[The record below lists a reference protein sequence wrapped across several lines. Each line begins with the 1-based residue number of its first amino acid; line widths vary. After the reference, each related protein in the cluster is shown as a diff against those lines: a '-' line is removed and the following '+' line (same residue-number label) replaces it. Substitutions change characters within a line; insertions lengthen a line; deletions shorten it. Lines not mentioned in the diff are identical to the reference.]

1 MPRILII
8 LTALIATLAVAAG
21 CGSDSS
27 SSSGAASLAP
37 GGSLV
42 YAEATLD
49 PDEDQQAAV
58 ESLIEKFPGE
68 GSARDRIRS
77 LMESAFSDSGLSYE
91 KDVEPW
97 LGDEAAFFVSRLS
110 PTGDDATA
118 AALVATEDEGKTED
132 AIEKAGKGDGR
143 KASYKDHD
151 YHAFAGDTAAGVL
164 DGWLV
169 VGNAA
174 GFKAAVD
181 ASEDGK
187 SLEDDDRYETA
198 LADAPEE
205 RLGFVY
211 VNSPA
216 LVEQLE
222 SSDAGATLGQFR
234 DLFKD
239 PFVATVNA
247 DSAGVRLEAVVPESL
262 AAGLPMLAEGSDLVG
277 DLPADSWLA
286 LAQPELGKTLEQ
298 FLDIFAAQLGGR
310 DAIEQQLK
318 RATGLDLQD
327 DVISWMGDWALFVR
341 GATLEDLGGA
351 LIIETSDEAASGRA
365 IDAVARLAR
374 QAADGGEKVGPLD
387 LPGGGEG
394 VTLRTP
400 DVPGP
405 IHLFQ
410 RDGKVVLAYG
420 DAAANDALDPSQT
433 LAESS
438 AYSEAE
444 DALGGDYALS
454 FYLAVDPVLRLVD
467 STGAGSDE
475 QWQQVKAYLEPL
487 GALAGGAKKDGDKLR
502 SAFGISV
509 K

>member
-1 MPRILII
+1 MPRILIVF
-8 LTALIATLAVAAG
+8 TALIATLAVAAG
-21 CGSDSS
+21 CGNDSS

-49 PDEDQQAAV
+49 PEADQQAAA

-68 GSARDRIRS
+68 GSARDRIRG

-97 LGDEAAFFVSRLS
+97 LGDEAAFFVSNVS
-110 PTGDDATA
+110 PAGGDASG

-132 AIEKAGKGDGR
+132 AIEKAGKGDAK
-143 KASYKDHD
+143 KASYRDHD
-151 YHAFAGDTAAGVL
+151 YHAFDGDTAVGVL

-187 SLEDDDRYETA
+187 SIEDNDRYETA

-216 LVEQLE
+216 FVEQLQ
-222 SSDAGATLGQFR
+222 SSSAGATLGQFG

-247 DSAGVRLEAVVPESL
+247 DSDGVRLEAVVPESL

-277 DLPADSWLA
+277 ELPADSWLA

-298 FLDIFAAQLGGR
+298 FVDLFAAELGGR

-318 RATGLDLQD
+318 QATGLDLQE
-327 DVISWMGDWALFVR
+327 DVISWMGDWGLFVR
-341 GATLEDLGGA
+341 GTTLEDLSGG
-351 LIIETSDEAASGRA
+351 LIIETTDEAASKRA

-374 QAADGGEKVGPLD
+374 QAASGGEKVGPLD
-387 LPGGGEG
+387 LP
-394 VTLRTP
+394 
-400 DVPGP
+400 
-405 IHLFQ
+405 
-410 RDGKVVLAYG
+410 
-420 DAAANDALDPSQT
+420 AAARA
-433 LAESS
+433 
-438 AYSEAE
+438 
-444 DALGGDYALS
+444 
-454 FYLAVDPVLRLVD
+454 
-467 STGAGSDE
+467 
-475 QWQQVKAYLEPL
+475 
-487 GALAGGAKKDGDKLR
+487 
-502 SAFGISV
+502 
-509 K
+509 